1 MDKPLANK
9 VALIT
14 GASRGIG
21 RSISLRLAELGADI
35 VLNYARNDEAAAKTE
50 KDLRSN
56 DIRVLPFRANV
67 GDFKLTETMIDH
79 AVSQLGGID
88 ILIHNAAIGAFKPVH
103 RLKPNQWDLSMDI
116 IAKALL
122 MMVQKVVPSM
132 EERGQGNVIA
142 ISSPG
147 SQRFI
152 PNYGAIGIS
161 KAALESLVK
170 YLAVELAPRNIRVN
184 GVSGGLVDT
193 DAMKAY
199 PKYDEF
205 QREIIRRT
213 PAGRIGQPDD
223 IARIVAFLARPES
236 EWIIGQTII
245 ADGGL
250 SLI

>member
-1 MDKPLANK
+1 
-9 VALIT
+9 
-14 GASRGIG
+14 
-21 RSISLRLAELGADI
+21 
-35 VLNYARNDEAAAKTE
+35 
-50 KDLRSN
+50 
-56 DIRVLPFRANV
+56 
-67 GDFKLTETMIDH
+67 
-79 AVSQLGGID
+79 
-88 ILIHNAAIGAFKPVH
+88 
-103 RLKPNQWDLSMDI
+103 MDI